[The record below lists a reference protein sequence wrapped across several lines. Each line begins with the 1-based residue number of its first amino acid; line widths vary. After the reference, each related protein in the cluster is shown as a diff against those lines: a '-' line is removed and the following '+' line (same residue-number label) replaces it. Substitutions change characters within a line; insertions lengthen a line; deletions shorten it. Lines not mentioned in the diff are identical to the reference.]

1 MKVAQIDAQH
11 PRPAATLMIEL
22 FNGVLWVYIVLSKL
36 NTDLIVV

>member
-11 PRPAATLMIEL
+11 PRPATLMIEL